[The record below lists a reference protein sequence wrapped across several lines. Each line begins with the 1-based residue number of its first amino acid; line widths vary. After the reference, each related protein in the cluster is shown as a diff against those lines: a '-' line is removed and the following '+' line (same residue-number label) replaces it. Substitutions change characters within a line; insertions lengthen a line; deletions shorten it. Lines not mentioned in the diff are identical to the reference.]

1 MRPRFNV
8 CSLRFAKVA
17 LAALLKH
24 RDSALLLINL
34 RFEARNLRPVLLQ
47 FVVDTLNHGS
57 RLIDGRADGR
67 QLVANPLLTLGL
79 LAQHVDVRLT
89 VALGVCNGHDG
100 GDEQRGHSYKLV
112 EIDRNVHVV
121 STTAFCYLNRVACA
135 RLANLENLTR
145 VDYVRVADAVNLC
158 QLLVRRAVLR
168 SNARQRVTGLHC
180 VRLVRGAVHN
190 ALYRAI
196 T

>member
-8 CSLRFAKVA
+8 CSLLFAKVA

-47 FVVDTLNHGS
+47 FVVNKLNHGS
-57 RLIDGRADGR
+57 RLIDRRADGR

-89 VALGVCNGHDG
+89 VALGVCNGYDG
-100 GDEQRGHSYKLV
+100 SDEQRGHSYKLV
-112 EIDRNVHVV
+112 EIDRNIHVV
-121 STTAFCYLNRVACA
+121 STPLSAISTELPV
-135 RLANLENLTR
+135 LA
-145 VDYVRVADAVNLC
+145 
-158 QLLVRRAVLR
+158 
-168 SNARQRVTGLHC
+168 
-180 VRLVRGAVHN
+180 
-190 ALYRAI
+190 
-196 T
+196 

>member
-24 RDSALLLINL
+24 RDSALLLMHL

-57 RLIDGRADGR
+57 RLIDRRADGC

-79 LAQHVDVRLT
+79 LAQHVDARLT
-89 VALGVCNGHDG
+89 VAQG
-100 GDEQRGHSYKLV
+100 G
-112 EIDRNVHVV
+112 
-121 STTAFCYLNRVACA
+121 
-135 RLANLENLTR
+135 
-145 VDYVRVADAVNLC
+145 
-158 QLLVRRAVLR
+158 RA
-168 SNARQRVTGLHC
+168 SAED
-180 VRLVRGAVHN
+180 
-190 ALYRAI
+190 
-196 T
+196 